1 MYYSLDIY
9 SIIYYRI
16 NDDYNSHVCLDEG
29 GFMKTLTKRETPI
42 RLAFFDTKPYD
53 RDYFDTNKHD
63 FNVEIKYYPVKLSA
77 DTASLARGYDAVC
90 AFVNDELDAATADI
104 LVEGG
109 VQLVAMRCAGYNNVD
124 HKAVWGRL
132 HVVRVPAYSPHA
144 VAEHAVAL
152 LLTLNRKIHKAYVR
166 TKEGNF
172 TLSGLVGFDVY
183 GKTAGIIGTGQIGR
197 ITAEI
202 LRGFGMEVLASDPY
216 PNETWAAEKG
226 VRYVSLE
233 ELFRQSDVISLH
245 CPLTPE
251 NHHLINDNSL
261 SLMKKNA
268 IIINT
273 GRGALID
280 TKALIHALKTNSLG
294 GAALDVYEEEDE
306 YFFEDHSTSVIK
318 DDVLAR
324 LLTFPNVLI
333 TSHQAFLTHEALT
346 AIATTTLSNI
356 QNYFE
361 TGDLTNEI
369 CYRCT
374 QKTCSRKETG
384 RCF

>member
-1 MYYSLDIY
+1 M
-9 SIIYYRI
+9 
-16 NDDYNSHVCLDEG
+16 G
-29 GFMKTLTKRETPI
+29 GFMNTIHTSEGPI
-42 RLAFFDTKPYD
+42 RIRVAFFDTKPYD
-53 RDYFDTNKHD
+53 RDYFDAHKNNY
-63 FNVEIKYYPVKLSA
+63 NVEIKYFPVKLSA

-90 AFVNDELDAATADI
+90 AFVNDELDAPTADI
-104 LVEGG
+104 LVAGG
-109 VQLVAMRCAGYNNVD
+109 VKLVALRCAGYNNVD
-124 HKAVWGRL
+124 LKAVWGRL

-152 LLTLNRKIHKAYVR
+152 LLTLNRKIHKAYIR
-166 TKEGNF
+166 TREGNF
-172 TLSGLVGFDVY
+172 TLSGLVGFDLY

-197 ITAEI
+197 IAAEI
-202 LRGFGMEVLASDPY
+202 FRGFGMEVLASDPY
-216 PNETWAAEKG
+216 PNEGWAAEKG
-226 VRYVSLE
+226 VRYTTME

-251 NHHLINDNSL
+251 NHHLINEARL
-261 SLMKKNA
+261 GMMKKNA
-268 IIINT
+268 VIINT

-333 TSHQAFLTHEALT
+333 TGHQAFLTHEALT
-346 AIATTTLSNI
+346 AIATTTLGNI

-361 TGDLTNEI
+361 SGDLTNEI